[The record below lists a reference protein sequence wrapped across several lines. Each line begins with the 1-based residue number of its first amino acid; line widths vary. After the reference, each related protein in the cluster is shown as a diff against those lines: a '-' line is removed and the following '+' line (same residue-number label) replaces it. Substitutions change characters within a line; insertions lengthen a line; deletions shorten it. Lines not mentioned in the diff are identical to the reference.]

1 MRPRQRLSGRW
12 IKRRAL
18 AVLLG
23 LVAASAACTDP
34 RPPAGPLEVL
44 PARLSED
51 GARLIPLS
59 DGDSVELVRPI
70 QGGHV
75 LFIGAL
81 LRYPADG
88 DGTLRGELR
97 RVDASGQAGP
107 VIVYDERT
115 TAHQA
120 LAADTPAPPAPNAA
134 DASGWRQIPPDLTSV
149 ANIPVCPDFFDY
161 DLVDAALILRISFK
175 DRAGREAAAD
185 RRVKTRCAQ
194 TDPVQ
199 QGLCRCECQAKY
211 TIDRC
216 FSRPDAGSGDGG

>member
-1 MRPRQRLSGRW
+1 M
-12 IKRRAL
+12 
-18 AVLLG
+18 LLG
-23 LVAASAACTDP
+23 LVVASAACTDP
-34 RPPAGPLEVL
+34 RPPAGPLQVL

-51 GARLIPLS
+51 GARLIPLV
-59 DGDSVELVRPI
+59 DGDIVDLVRPI

-97 RVDASGQAGP
+97 RVDAGGGPGP

-120 LAADTPAPPAPNAA
+120 LAADTPAPASGEPTA
-134 DASGWRQIPPDLTSV
+134 DPSGWRQIPPDITSV

-161 DLVDAALILRISFK
+161 DLVDAALVLRIGFK
-175 DRAGREAAAD
+175 DRAGREAFAD

-194 TDPVQ
+194 SDPAQ
-199 QGLCRCECQAKY
+199 QALCRCECQAKY

-216 FSRPDAGSGDGG
+216 FSRPDAGSPDAGRSDGG

>member
-1 MRPRQRLSGRW
+1 MRWLERG
-12 IKRRAL
+12 AL
-18 AVLLG
+18 TVLLG
-23 LVAASAACTDP
+23 LGVASAACTDA

-59 DGDSVELVRPI
+59 DGDSVDLVRPI

-75 LFIGAL
+75 LFVGTL

-97 RVDASGQAGP
+97 RVDASGGAGP

-120 LAADTPAPPAPNAA
+120 LAADTPAPASS

-161 DLVDAALILRISFK
+161 DLVDAALVLRIHFK
-175 DRAGREAAAD
+175 DRAGREASAD

-194 TDPVQ
+194 TDPTQ
-199 QGLCRCECQAKY
+199 QSQCRCECQAKY

-216 FSRPDAGSGDGG
+216 FSRADAGSSDGG